1 MSNAWDKAKGLADKH
16 TSSGGIFVRLAN
28 DGDKVVGAFLGD
40 PLAREVHW
48 TGERYEECP
57 GAENKCSH
65 CAESKRPSLRVSMNF
80 YVPAEKAVK
89 VIEGGSTW
97 FKDLLKCRDKYG
109 LDRWLFEV
117 ERHGASGDPKTSYT
131 ILPDERLTDEQ
142 RGQLAGLQLHD
153 LKKVSGGGESGGAD
167 FSSYDKGSPGGEPI
181 DPRVATE
188 LVGRLKVL
196 PRDAVDSF
204 LKKFGVQRVRDLKA
218 SDEKAAR
225 GFVEALEGK
234 GQKSGGEGEV
244 DPFA

>member
-16 TSSGGIFVRLAN
+16 TTSGGMFVKLAN
-28 DGDKVVGAFLGD
+28 DGDKVVGVFLGD
-40 PLAREVHW
+40 PLPREVHW

-57 GAENKCSH
+57 GADKSCSH
-65 CAESKRPSLRVSMNF
+65 CADSKRPSLRVAMNF

-89 VIEGGSTW
+89 VIEGGTTW

-117 ERHGASGDPKTSYT
+117 ERHGASGDPKTTYT

-142 RGQLAGLQLHD
+142 RGQLGSLQLHD
-153 LKKVSGGGESGGAD
+153 LRKVTSGEGEGGTD
-167 FSSYDKGSPGGEPI
+167 FGSFDKTSDPSANI
-181 DPRVATE
+181 DARVASE
-188 LVGRLKVL
+188 LVGRLKAL
-196 PRDAVDSF
+196 PRDAVDTF

-225 GFVEALEGK
+225 AFVDALEGK
-234 GQKSGGEGEV
+234 GKSGDGTV